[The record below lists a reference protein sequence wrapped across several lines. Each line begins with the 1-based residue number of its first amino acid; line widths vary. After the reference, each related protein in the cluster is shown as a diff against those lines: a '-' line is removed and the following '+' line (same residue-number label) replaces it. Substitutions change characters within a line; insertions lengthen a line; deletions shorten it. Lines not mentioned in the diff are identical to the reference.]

1 MIKDA
6 IFSEDRQYRYA
17 LRRIFDQERFEK
29 EGACTFI
36 CLNPS
41 TADETIDDPT
51 VRRCIN
57 YAKEWGYPA
66 FIMLNIFAFRAT
78 HPLDMTGHYMYM
90 KDNAFKNDFAVNNL
104 HIANICKNDSALV
117 IAARGN
123 HGGFLDRAKDIEL
136 LLEYNDIDIH
146 CLKINRNSR
155 MPAHPLYLKKSLKPM
170 LLKEARLRP

>member
-57 YAKEWGYPA
+57 YAREWGYPA
-66 FIMLNIFAFRAT
+66 FIMLNLFSFRAT
-78 HPLDMTGHYMYM
+78 NPSDMKSHYCEIETI
-90 KDNAFKNDFAVNNL
+90 DSTSDFISNNL
-104 HIANICKNDSALV
+104 HIANTCANDSAIV
-117 IAARGN
+117 VAAWGN
-123 HGGFLDRAKDIEL
+123 HGEYLDRAKDVEL
-136 LLEYNDIDIH
+136 LLEYNDININ